1 MLELYTRLAIQ
12 LADAREWLRNQKGQ
26 GMVEYGLILV
36 LVSIAVI
43 GALIALNGQLK
54 SVFNNIVSGLQGTSP

>member
-1 MLELYTRLAIQ
+1 MLGIYTRLV
-12 LADAREWLRNQKGQ
+12 LSVADVKDRLRSQRGQ

-43 GALIALNGQLK
+43 ASLLLLSGQLK
-54 SVFNNIVSGLQGTSP
+54 TVFNNIVSGLQGTNP

>member
-1 MLELYTRLAIQ
+1 MLGIYTRLV
-12 LADAREWLRNQKGQ
+12 LSVADVRDRLRSQRGQ

-43 GALIALNGQLK
+43 ASLLLLSGQLK
-54 SVFNNIVSGLQGTSP
+54 TVFNNIVSGLQGTNP